1 MDPGFRRGD
10 GLGYFLRVHQKIDDF
25 LKVLRRPV
33 KYLEGAGRAFNILA
47 CIAVIAMMM
56 LSTADVVMRLFGKPI
71 PGTYELVGF
80 LGAIV
85 VSFALVF
92 TSMEKGHIAVEILV
106 EKLPQRA
113 QLSIEAVCNLIGALL
128 FGVIAY
134 QAVLYALDM
143 KQSGEVSLTLQM
155 PPYPFIFGIAAG
167 CALLCLLLVADFI
180 KSVQRTIDA

>member
-1 MDPGFRRGD
+1 
-10 GLGYFLRVHQKIDDF
+10 LGYFLRVHQKIDDF

-47 CIAVIAMMM
+47 CIAVIAMML